1 MATENPYPC
10 PAPAVLAN
18 WCSQAAWLDSID
30 DHSRK
35 LHEWSADTIRRLMQE
50 NARLAQRAEQLE
62 AEAERYATLLY
73 GGQKGGAA

>member
-1 MATENPYPC
+1 MSEQSLPP
-10 PAPAVLAN
+10 PAPRQLVQMLRIHM
-18 WCSQAAWLDSID
+18 WSDECDDDS
-30 DHSRK
+30 RVY
-35 LHEWSADTIRRLMQE
+35 HEWSADTIRRLMRE